1 MATTQHHDAAAAV
14 PELHCRRVGAG
25 PDLVMLHGWGL
36 HAGIWEPVIEA
47 LSGCFRLHLYDLPG
61 HGRSAPAEGFGLE
74 VLRAALLR
82 SVPERA
88 HWLGWS
94 LGGLAALDFAAHH
107 PDRVS
112 RLALVACNAQFVAT
126 ADWPQA
132 MTPEVLEDFALALE
146 TDHAATLKRFLG
158 LVARGAPGSGVLRA
172 LRSAMQA
179 APPPTAGALCSGLE
193 ILRATD
199 LRAQARALPMPV
211 LWLAGARDT
220 LVPVA
225 ALRVLAGANP
235 QQRLFEIA
243 QAGHAP
249 FISHPDAFIAAVT
262 EFFACTT
269 KPAC

>member
-1 MATTQHHDAAAAV
+1 MSTASSQYHDSAAAV

-25 PDLVMLHGWGL
+25 PDVVMLHGWGL

-47 LSGCFRLHLYDLPG
+47 LSGRFRLHLYDLPG

-74 VLRAALLR
+74 VLRAALVR
-82 SVPERA
+82 SAPERA
-88 HWLGWS
+88 YWLGWS

-107 PDRVS
+107 PDRIA

-132 MTPEVLEDFALALE
+132 MTPEVLEDFARALE

-158 LVARGAPGSGVLRA
+158 LVARGAPDSGVLRMLRHA
-172 LRSAMQA
+172 LQA
-179 APPPTAGALCSGLE
+179 TPPPTAGALRSGLE

-225 ALRVLAGANP
+225 AVRAQVADQP
-235 QQRLFEIA
+235 RQRLHEFA

-249 FISHPDAFIAAVT
+249 FISHPDAFVAAVT
-262 EFFACTT
+262 EFFA
-269 KPAC
+269 